1 MRLQHASGSG
11 VLAAIAILLSALG
24 ADPRT
29 QEAPGRQTTPGT
41 QGAAKQPPPAPGP
54 PVRFDF
60 PAYRTQKLSNGL
72 TVFVIE
78 DHRQP
83 VVSYTLMVNAGGIA
97 HPPAKAGLAS
107 MAAELLTQG
116 TTTRSAQEIAGA
128 IDGVGGTLGAT
139 ADDDTAQVTAS
150 VANSAAELAISLL
163 ADVALRPAFK
173 EEEID
178 RLRRQRLSGLQISY
192 SNPEYIAPFVAARL
206 TLGEHPY
213 AYPVEGTPDTL
224 RALTR
229 ADIVGFHAR
238 QYSPSGAFL
247 AVSGDITP
255 GAAIAQVEKHF
266 GSWSAPAPARTATP
280 SPPAPSR
287 TIVVVDKPDAVQT
300 QIVVS
305 TVGIRY
311 NDPAY
316 FPLLVAN
323 QVFGGGFTSRL
334 NMALRAKAG
343 LTYGARSA
351 FDAEREAGMFRVS
364 TFTRTEET
372 GKAVTMVLDL
382 LREFRKSPAT
392 DAELKEAKAYLIGS
406 FAVATE
412 TPGQVAARVLTAAK
426 HGLPAD
432 FWDKYRDN
440 IQAVTPEGIAEAV
453 GRYVDPDR
461 MRIVAVGNASGFSG
475 SLAPLGEVRTIPFAD
490 LDLMRPDLRR
500 PAGSEKAATPAA
512 AARAMELM
520 KGVAAAMGGAEKLA
534 GIEDISAKGTITL
547 TGPQGEMQGEL
558 TNEILYPD
566 KGKVTVS
573 MPMGQMV
580 QAFDGTHA
588 WMRMGPEAT
597 AMPAVMNDE
606 MKRGVLLA
614 GGIGVTREALAGRA
628 EVQALEPVEV
638 SGKKVDVVQ
647 WTAGSQNVKL
657 FIDPASHLIVKAAF
671 RSTTP
676 QGAADA
682 ETVWSDF
689 RDIGG
694 IQVPGKV
701 IMYRDGQKFS
711 ETTLTDV
718 KFNVGLDPKGF
729 SKQ

>member
-1 MRLQHASGSG
+1 M
-11 VLAAIAILLSALG
+11 AAIGLLLVALSVN
-24 ADPRT
+24 PRT
-29 QEAPGRQTTPGT
+29 VGTSGTLETLGTPGT
-41 QGAAKQPPPAPGP
+41 QGAARQQPPAPGP
-54 PVRFDF
+54 PARFDF
-60 PAYRTQKLSNGL
+60 PAYKTHTLANGL

-83 VVSYTLMVNAGGIA
+83 LVSYTLMVNAGGIA

-116 TTTRSAQEIAGA
+116 TTTRSAQDIARA
-128 IDGVGGTLGAT
+128 IDGVGGTLNAA
-139 ADDDTAQVTAS
+139 ADDDTAQVTA
-150 VANSAAELAISLL
+150 AAAKSAAELAIDLV

-192 SNPEYIAPFVAARL
+192 SDPEYLAPFVAARL
-206 TLGEHPY
+206 TLGDHPY

-229 ADIVGFHAR
+229 ADIVEFHKR

-247 AVSGDITP
+247 AVAGDIAP
-255 GAAIAQVEKHF
+255 EAAIAQVEKRF
-266 GSWSAPAPARTATP
+266 GSWSAPAPARPATP
-280 SPPAPSR
+280 APPPPSR
-287 TIVVVDKPDAVQT
+287 TIVLVDKPDAVQT

-305 TVGIRY
+305 TVGIKY

-323 QVFGGGFTSRL
+323 QIFGGGFTSRL
-334 NMALRAKAG
+334 NMALRAREG

-351 FDAEREAGMFRVS
+351 FEAEREAGMFRVS

-372 GKAVTMVLDL
+372 GRAVTMVLDL

-406 FAVATE
+406 FAVGTE

-432 FWDKYRDN
+432 YWDRYRN
-440 IQAVTPEGIAEAV
+440 NVQAVTPARIAEAV

-461 MRIVAVGNASGFSG
+461 MAIVAVGNAKGFAA
-475 SLAPLGEVRTIPFAD
+475 SLAPLGTARTILFSD
-490 LDLMRPDLRR
+490 LDLMRPDLKR
-500 PAGSEKAATPAA
+500 AAARETPATAEA

-534 GIEDISAKGTITL
+534 GIKDIFAKGTVTL
-547 TGPQGEMQGEL
+547 ALPQGEMQGEM
-558 TNEILYPD
+558 TNEVLYPD
-566 KGKVTVS
+566 KIKVTVS

-580 QAFDGTHA
+580 QAFDGA
-588 WMRMGPEAT
+588 QGWMQMGPQST
-597 AMPAVMNDE
+597 AMPAAANDE
-606 MKRGVLLA
+606 MRRAVLLVA
-614 GGIGVTREALAGRA
+614 GIGVTREALEGRA
-628 EVQALEPVEV
+628 EVQALEPADVD
-638 SGKKVDVVQ
+638 GKKMDVVR
-647 WTAGSQNVKL
+647 WSAGGQNVRL

-671 RSTTP
+671 RSLTP
-676 QGAADA
+676 QGATDV
-682 ETVWSDF
+682 ETIWSGFHDV
-689 RDIGG
+689 GG
-694 IQVPGKV
+694 LTMPGKV
-701 IMYRDGQKFS
+701 VTYRDGQKFS
-711 ETTLTDV
+711 ETMVTDL
-718 KFNVGLDPKGF
+718 KFNVGVDPKVF
-729 SKQ
+729 AKQP